1 MYMNILTLPV
11 SLGEALDKLTIL
23 DIKLNKIKD
32 DRSKDVE
39 KEYNIL
45 QEKLC
50 KYQKKYEFYYDILK
64 QINLDIW
71 EMQDKFRDNEGDKT
85 KLCLQ
90 IIKDNDRR
98 FRVKKKINNLTNS
111 ALKEQKGYKPQKA
124 FVLTH
129 LGLGDNITAIGM
141 VRYLSTCYDEIIVVS
156 FTKNKENLELFYQ
169 DDKSITI
176 MGVGEENSISPRRGF
191 PRKKFDKITEGYD
204 LYITGCHNWT
214 KPENRTISIPFR
226 WYDHANIDPKYF
238 WSYFYIP
245 DTDLSKK
252 LFDKIKTIKYI
263 FAHSETSG
271 GRCYNSNY
279 ISNKFKE
286 LNKDEILFL
295 NPCENFYKEE
305 HPFYK
310 LANEFVGHR
319 LIHYKDTIINS
330 YYNFFT
336 DSSFCCM
343 ALNLEIKSDNNFICS
358 TRNRYTLYDEKY
370 IFKHKKKKI
379 FKIF

>member
-1 MYMNILTLPV
+1 MNILTLPV

-23 DIKLNKIKD
+23 DIKLDKIKD
-32 DRSKDVE
+32 ARSKDVE

-50 KYQKKYEFYYDILK
+50 KYQKTYEFYYDILK

-71 EMQDKFRDNEGDKT
+71 EMQDKFRDDEGDKT

-98 FRVKKKINNLTNS
+98 FRVKKKINNLANS

-156 FTKNKENLELFYQ
+156 KIRHKENLELFYQ

-176 MGVGEENSISPRRGF
+176 MGALEPNISPKFGC
-191 PRKKFDKITEGYD
+191 PQETFDKITKGYD
-204 LYITGCHNWT
+204 LYITGMHNWT
-214 KPENRTISIPFR
+214 KPVNNGISIPFR
-226 WYDHANIDPKYF
+226 WYYHANIDPKYF

-245 DTDLSKK
+245 ETELSKK

-263 FAHSETSG
+263 FVHSETSG
-271 GRCYNSNY
+271 GLRYDINY
-279 ISNKFKE
+279 IYNKFNV
-286 LNKDEILFL
+286 LNKDKILFL
-295 NPCENFYKEE
+295 NPCGNFYKEE

-310 LANEFVGHR
+310 LANEFIGHK
-319 LIHYKDTIINS
+319 LIHYKETIINAS
-330 YYNFFT
+330 YNFLS
-336 DSSFCCM
+336 DSSFLCM
-343 ALNLEIKSDNNFICS
+343 ALNLEIKADNNYICKP
-358 TRNRYTLYDEKY
+358 RFHYTLYDENH
-370 IFKHKKKKI
+370 IFKNKNKKI
-379 FKIF
+379 FKIL